1 MNDLGGSREY
11 LDKLARRLGYDP
23 KLRNPGEV
31 MMKDYEEM
39 TGAIRR
45 VYDNILGESGKGEE

>member
-23 KLRNPGEV
+23 NLRNPGEV

-39 TGAIRR
+39 TGAVRR
-45 VYDNILGESGKGEE
+45 VYDKILGEA